1 MAGTRAHFDGSTTGL
16 TERSTLVRPV
26 GALERLFFRYS
37 ERNPS
42 HFLLVAE
49 FDVVLEAQQLRKALN
64 SVQQRHPL
72 LSVHVEDHPTI
83 RLGFYRA
90 AAVEPIP
97 LTVLD
102 AGHCD
107 WRSMAAVELARPF
120 DHSTAPLM
128 RAALLTGPVS
138 SIVILTFDHSIADGI
153 SSVIVLD
160 DLIAGLNGRQLEYL
174 PTPPTIE
181 DLVDNSLNGSSA
193 VATAKPDERMTAP
206 ASHRPFDGTPPFL
219 HASTVTEEDTTRL
232 AQRCRAESTTV
243 HAAILVAAS
252 RARSQLLGDGFVRAL
267 SPIDIRAF
275 TGAQA
280 HCAAYF
286 SGACTGLAPS
296 DGTSFWDQAR
306 AMSADVDAARSGV
319 GVVTA
324 SRAIRQAMTV
334 GATASTARQVLGE
347 VFAWEVLATN
357 LGRQDLTDTGEIAP
371 SAIWAPIAQTHITG
385 EYVIGIVTYRGCLRM
400 TCVGY
405 SPVTDY
411 LHSVVEILLTAS
423 TD

>member
-1 MAGTRAHFDGSTTGL
+1 MTLL
-16 TERSTLVRPV
+16 TERSTLVRPI

-49 FDVVLEAQQLRKALN
+49 FDLVLEAQQLRKALD
-64 SVQQRHPL
+64 SLQQRHPL
-72 LSVHVEDHPTI
+72 LSVHIEDHPST

-90 AAVEPIP
+90 AAVDPIA

-102 AGHCD
+102 AAHCD

-120 DHSTAPLM
+120 DRSTAPLM
-128 RAALLTGPVS
+128 RTALLTRAKS

-160 DLIAGLNGRQLEYL
+160 DLIAALNGRQLEDL

-181 DLVDNSLNGSSA
+181 DLIDNSLSGNSA
-193 VATAKPDERMTAP
+193 MSAATPDERMTTP
-206 ASHRPFDGTPPFL
+206 TSHRPFDGAPPFL
-219 HASTVTEEDTTRL
+219 QTATVREEDTTRL

-267 SPIDIRAF
+267 SPINIRVLTEAE
-275 TGAQA
+275 A

-286 SGACTGLAPS
+286 SGACTGLAPA
-296 DGTSFWDQAR
+296 DGMSFWDQAR
-306 AMSADVDAARSGV
+306 AMSAEVDAARSEV
-319 GVVTA
+319 GVVMA
-324 SRAIRQAMTV
+324 SQAIRQAMTV
-334 GATASTARQVLGE
+334 DATASAARHVFGE
-347 VFAWEVLATN
+347 VFAWEVLVTN
-357 LGRQDLTDTGEIAP
+357 LGRQDLTHTGEIAP
-371 SAIWAPIAQTHITG
+371 SAIWAPIVQMHTTD
-385 EYVIGIVTYRGCLRM
+385 EYVIGIVTYRGRLRM

-411 LHSVVEILLTAS
+411 LNSVVDILLAAA
-423 TD
+423 D